1 MSDVDDARPSG
12 EDAQEFVLTDA
23 NGHTINGERYR
34 DPDAA
39 IDARVR
45 LMETH
50 PDGDQVTVEPWGE
63 GFDAE

>member
-1 MSDVDDARPSG
+1 MVEETDIPSG

-23 NGHTINGERYR
+23 DGNTISGERYR
-34 DPDAA
+34 DSGQA

-50 PDGDQVTVEPWGE
+50 PDGDQITVEPWGD